1 MARQVFTLLALL
13 LFRFEVPVPLVT
25 AQGPGGG
32 TGCEPWAIESPSD
45 GSTFDHGSS
54 VATSGSAPD
63 SGINWKCK
71 ISQDAPVGGDVT
83 GAVEGTSTGSNCDG
97 SWSGTVSEETGNG
110 WRPVD
115 GTTVTEADAT
125 VELIVGGDVEASV
138 TITFENPENA

>member
-1 MARQVFTLLALL
+1 
-13 LFRFEVPVPLVT
+13 
-25 AQGPGGG
+25 
-32 TGCEPWAIESPSD
+32 
-45 GSTFDHGSS
+45 
-54 VATSGSAPD
+54 
-63 SGINWKCK
+63 
-71 ISQDAPVGGDVT
+71 VGGDVT